1 MEKRSLVRSILGF
14 IAVVAILLTTMPVS
28 AVPAAQ
34 LPFKKPTEPPGQSR
48 GGGSNRGNEMPSAL
62 FAVSASG
69 LSVSVDGS
77 GSSDPDGSIVSYVWE
92 WGDGSSGSGRTAS
105 HTFAA
110 GGSYPVVLTVTDDRG
125 ATSTATETVTV
136 VAPNVA
142 DPKVAAP
149 NQVPSALFAV
159 SASGLSVSVDGS
171 GSSDPDGSI
180 VSYVWEWGDGSS
192 GSGRTASHTFAAGG
206 SYPVVLTVT
215 DDQGAT
221 STATETVSVV
231 APNQVPSA
239 LFAVSASGLSVS
251 VDGSGSS
258 DPDGSIVSYV
268 WEWGDGSS
276 GSGRTA
282 SHTFAAGGSYPVV
295 LTVTDDRGAT
305 STATETVS
313 VVAPNQVPSALFA
326 VSASGL
332 SVSVDGS
339 GSSDPDGSIV
349 SYVWEWGDGSS
360 GSGRTASHTFAA
372 GGSYPVVL
380 TVTDDRGATSTATET
395 VTVVAP
401 SVGPSFSVVD
411 YGAAG
416 DGVADDTAEVQAAIT
431 AAAGVGGTV
440 VVPAG
445 TYRISSALTVP
456 GGVRVT
462 GSGQLRQV
470 TAGRSGLRITGSDVT
485 VEGIT
490 LTGRHSTSTY
500 AGGEYAIFAQGVSV
514 ASPLRGITIRDVT
527 VSKWGAYGVYL
538 QWVTG
543 FAVSGATVFDIGYT
557 GIGVLSGFDG
567 SISRNRVDNITPGSA
582 SNMYGIILSHGGS
595 GGTADPPSARVV
607 VDGNIVSR
615 VVGWHGINSHSG
627 YDLTITN
634 NQVYACTSGIFIAGG
649 TPTGIEISGNVI
661 DSQSDAAP
669 DATGTAIM
677 LMGGSTTARASARIS
692 DNTIRRHKWIRLQNT
707 TGVVVSGNTFDRVN
721 SVGILLYGNN
731 ANFTI
736 TTNTFIDMW
745 SNTQNTAGIGTG
757 RTGYETGV
765 IENNVLRR
773 GTKTATYINNWGFQL
788 SGLTG
793 SNVQLRNNDFTAAT
807 IAPTG

>member
-1 MEKRSLVRSILGF
+1 M
-14 IAVVAILLTTMPVS
+14 
-28 AVPAAQ
+28 
-34 LPFKKPTEPPGQSR
+34 
-48 GGGSNRGNEMPSAL
+48 
-62 FAVSASG
+62 
-69 LSVSVDGS
+69 
-77 GSSDPDGSIVSYVWE
+77 
-92 WGDGSSGSGRTAS
+92 
-105 HTFAA
+105 
-110 GGSYPVVLTVTDDRG
+110 
-125 ATSTATETVTV
+125 
-136 VAPNVA
+136 
-142 DPKVAAP
+142 
-149 NQVPSALFAV
+149 
-159 SASGLSVSVDGS
+159 
-171 GSSDPDGSI
+171 
-180 VSYVWEWGDGSS
+180 
-192 GSGRTASHTFAAGG
+192 
-206 SYPVVLTVT
+206 
-215 DDQGAT
+215 
-221 STATETVSVV
+221 
-231 APNQVPSA
+231 
-239 LFAVSASGLSVS
+239 
-251 VDGSGSS
+251 
-258 DPDGSIVSYV
+258 
-268 WEWGDGSS
+268 
-276 GSGRTA
+276 
-282 SHTFAAGGSYPVV
+282 
-295 LTVTDDRGAT
+295 
-305 STATETVS
+305 
-313 VVAPNQVPSALFA
+313 
-326 VSASGL
+326 
-332 SVSVDGS
+332 
-339 GSSDPDGSIV
+339 
-349 SYVWEWGDGSS
+349 
-360 GSGRTASHTFAA
+360 
-372 GGSYPVVL
+372 
-380 TVTDDRGATSTATET
+380 
-395 VTVVAP
+395 TVVAP

-721 SVGILLYGNN
+721 PSGILLYGNN

-745 SNTQNTAGIGTG
+745 SNTQNTAGSPAFG
-757 RTGYETGV
+757 
-765 IENNVLRR
+765 
-773 GTKTATYINNWGFQL
+773 
-788 SGLTG
+788 
-793 SNVQLRNNDFTAAT
+793 
-807 IAPTG
+807 